1 MSILHLNKVSYPSS
15 HQSFLSFISAKFP
28 ILPLIINV
36 ILHLF
41 KRPLMNM
48 HFSMYPITM
57 TVCTF
62 LCTLSQWWYA
72 LFYAPYMT
80 LNGWPLYDISSLMA
94 CTFLCTLHD
103 TPNCPA
109 IGLTCGVRKHSPG
122 LTCEFASKSRTYL
135 RSFQMQSNPNFPRT
149 VRLFLLSIY

>member
-1 MSILHLNKVSYPSS
+1 MLLSCYLSHVIFHISHGKVYPASSILFSMSYQQSFLSFISSKFSILHLSKASYPLSQ
-15 HQSFLSFISAKFP
+15 QSFLSFISAKFP

-48 HFSMYPITM
+48 YFSMYPITM

-109 IGLTCGVRKHSPG
+109 ISG
-122 LTCEFASKSRTYL
+122 
-135 RSFQMQSNPNFPRT
+135 
-149 VRLFLLSIY
+149 